1 MSPEQQAALK
11 KSVAIAAADYVAT
24 HLPKGSILGVGT
36 GSTANLFIDAL
47 TPIRENIRG
56 AVASSKATAEKLTA
70 IGIPLFDLN
79 EVDTIPIY
87 VDGAD
92 EIDAGFSMIKG
103 GGGALT
109 REKIIADVAEQ
120 FVCIADA
127 SKCVDV
133 LGRFP
138 LPIEVLPMAV
148 AQVARAV
155 TKLGGNP
162 TLRAGFTTDN
172 GNQILDVSGLSI
184 TDPVALETTLNQL
197 VGTVTNGLFAR
208 RGADILLLGT
218 ENGVVTTKRP

>member
-11 KSVAIAAADYVAT
+11 KSVALAAADYVAAN
-24 HLPKGSILGVGT
+24 LPKGSILGVGT
-36 GSTANLFIDAL
+36 GSTANMFIDAL
-47 TPIRENIRG
+47 VPIRENIRG

-79 EVDTIPIY
+79 EIDSIPIY

-92 EIDAGFSMIKG
+92 EIDPGFSMIKG

-155 TKLGGNP
+155 KKLGGTP
-162 TLRAGFTTDN
+162 TLRAGFVTDN
-172 GNQILDVSGLSI
+172 GNHILDVAGLLIAKPAEFES
-184 TDPVALETTLNQL
+184 TLNHI

-208 RGADILLLGT
+208 RGADVLLLGT
-218 ENGVVTTKRP
+218 ANGVVTSTRP